1 MKTMIKFLG
10 FGIFSI
16 LISTSVIA
24 QHNQKTSVEKPAK
37 TDTVHNNNRTTG
49 VTKEPV
55 DKLDE
60 SLLKAADAAEK
71 AASKMKNVVE
81 NKAGKLAKA
90 SQPYLE
96 SLMVATTGLL
106 DKLTAE
112 LDRIGSEKP
121 AAKTEKPLSQ
131 SEKPAAKADKS
142 TSKTVR

>member
-1 MKTMIKFLG
+1 MIKFLG
-10 FGIFSI
+10 FGIFFI

-24 QHNQKTSVEKPAK
+24 QHNQKTSVDKSAK
-37 TDTVHNNNRTTG
+37 SDTLHNKTTG
-49 VTKEPV
+49 ASKEPV
-55 DKLDE
+55 DRLDE

-81 NKAGKLAKA
+81 NKADKLAKA

-121 AAKTEKPLSQ
+121 AAKTEKPVSQ
-131 SEKPAAKADKS
+131 SEKPTTKADKS